1 MRVWAILLAVA
12 LPFSCHAVPQA
23 SQTRFVLEDG
33 TPIKLVLAETI
44 SSADEHKG
52 NLVLFTVAEEVALGD
67 VVVIPK
73 GANAW
78 GTITIVKPKRKLGRP
93 GKLEVA
99 IDKVRL
105 ADGEKAPLI
114 AIRGENGDSHQ
125 GQMATGIAVSGVF
138 AWPAAPL
145 FLLIHGKDV
154 TMPKGTET
162 MAFVQGDDT
171 LDPAKFTPA
180 ALAAANNLPPPQ
192 TPAALAASPGAAS
205 ASAAATAS
213 ASASAISAPESAPNT
228 APTGPEGP
236 GPTPAPAPNSDPSAP
251 PNDPGKTP
259 QQ

>member
-1 MRVWAILLAVA
+1 VKEAPTMRVWAILLAVA
-12 LPFSCHAVPQA
+12 LPFSCYAVPQA
-23 SQTRFVLEDG
+23 AQSRFVLEDG

-52 NLVLFTVAEEVALGD
+52 NLVLFTVAEEVTLGD

-93 GKLEVA
+93 GKLEVT

-180 ALAAANNLPPPQ
+180 ALAAANNLPPPP
-192 TPAALAASPGAAS
+192 TPAPPAS
-205 ASAAATAS
+205 APAAPTAS
-213 ASASAISAPESAPNT
+213 ASANSAPESAPNT
-228 APTGPEGP
+228 APIGPEGP
-236 GPTPAPAPNSDPSAP
+236 GPTPAPAANSDPSAP
-251 PNDPGKTP
+251 PSDPGKTP